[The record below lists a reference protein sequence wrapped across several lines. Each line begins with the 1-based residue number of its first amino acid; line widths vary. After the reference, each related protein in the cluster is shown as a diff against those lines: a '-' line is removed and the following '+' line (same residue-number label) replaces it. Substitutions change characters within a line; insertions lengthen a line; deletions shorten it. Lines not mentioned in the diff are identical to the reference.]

1 MLSKTGRRNKQS
13 KSRSKPL
20 FILSI
25 SADFW
30 DPQSCGKVLLV
41 NETFES
47 GHSLPSPRVTQ
58 RRPSRRLLRA
68 GASTSSSPPS
78 PTWLLS
84 LSLPPS
90 TSRCPCRHREHTPLG
105 GILESSPGEV
115 CPAGS
120 TMALLHCG
128 DRQGSNTGFCYRSL
142 TLPRM
147 HIRLRSARC

>member
-1 MLSKTGRRNKQS
+1 MLSNTSRRINSQKVGAS
-13 KSRSKPL
+13 PYL
-20 FILSI
+20 FPPS
-25 SADFW
+25 
-30 DPQSCGKVLLV
+30 LLTFGIRKALGECFLD

-47 GHSLPSPRVTQ
+47 SHSLPSPRVTQ